1 MKPAHPSSAS
11 PETPPSSLQP
21 SDVPLQ
27 HVTCVLLGWTLASGN
42 GEVSQRVSGLFF
54 KILTPVHLLC
64 HLLVQG
70 TIISHGNHCSGLLP
84 EPPLSILSPSHWSST
99 ETPDWSFKRLNS
111 ILFLPC
117 SKPLSLFSF
126 LSLFVFFSGM
136 KSNPHSSGSKN
147 CGFCFLSTS
156 FPPRSPY
163 CRPSGPFSVPW
174 DQRGMWW
181 LGHILLASGGM
192 ASSTPGPNS
201 SPTSHFI

>member
-70 TIISHGNHCSGLLP
+70 TVISHGNHCSGLLP

-126 LSLFVFFSGM
+126 
-136 KSNPHSSGSKN
+136 P
-147 CGFCFLSTS
+147 FCFFFWNEIQSPQQRFQKLWILFPFYL

-174 DQRGMWW
+174 NQRGMWW